1 MIVIVHVA
9 AHPWFQRRRNDLEL
23 TVPISLE
30 EAALGTTIDVPTPH
44 GTIALKVPPGT
55 SGGKRF
61 RIKDHGVQ
69 GEKAK
74 GHLFVTVQLQVP
86 EEIDETSQQLIRE
99 FSQRNPLELRV
110 DIQW

>member
-1 MIVIVHVA
+1 M
-9 AHPWFQRRRNDLEL
+9 
-23 TVPISLE
+23 
-30 EAALGTTIDVPTPH
+30 
-44 GTIALKVPPGT
+44 
-55 SGGKRF
+55 
-61 RIKDHGVQ
+61 Q

-86 EEIDETSQQLIRE
+86 EEIDESSQQLIRE